1 VSRYF
6 HYLEGMKPGMFNIYP
21 CRNCGHDKP
30 EIVAWFIKGTANRI
44 HYRVQCPKCGY
55 RLREPYEFKGPTKAV
70 YFWNN
75 NYLGG
80 EEAR

>member
-1 VSRYF
+1 MSKYF

-44 HYRVQCPKCGY
+44 HYRVQCQKCGY
-55 RLREPYEFKGPTKAV
+55 RLREPYEFKTPTKAV
-70 YFWNN
+70 HFRNN
-75 NYLGG
+75 AFLK
-80 EEAR
+80 EEK